1 VAQSVRLVDY
11 LTTHISLSP
20 IRRGLSPGFVN
31 YKKGALNSQPQV
43 IKFTVTFTNIDKTL
57 TGEKEIQSNIEVANM
72 CVQSNIPTDSVSL
85 LYME

>member
-1 VAQSVRLVDY
+1 MRIIHKDIARYV
-11 LTTHISLSP
+11 
-20 IRRGLSPGFVN
+20 
-31 YKKGALNSQPQV
+31 
-43 IKFTVTFTNIDKTL
+43 VTFTNIDKTL